1 MLLVTV
7 LLTGC
12 SSGGNAPPPSADPP
26 VPQSSTPRV
35 PQSSTP
41 RAPKTPET
49 TPEPSPVIEYV
60 GKTKVLTLG
69 DTEIRAT
76 RNEIGISVACNI
88 KNTTD
93 RTHDIKVTVSVGNG
107 SDWVT
112 TNNFEFQKVAA
123 GQTASETTVMGA
135 SFEGEL
141 PDDPKIYVD
150 SVIFS

>member
-1 MLLVTV
+1 M
-7 LLTGC
+7 
-12 SSGGNAPPPSADPP
+12 
-26 VPQSSTPRV
+26 
-35 PQSSTP
+35 
-41 RAPKTPET
+41 
-49 TPEPSPVIEYV
+49 

-135 SFEGEL
+135 SFEGKLPGRSEDLRRLGHLLLTPKRRLALEL
-141 PDDPKIYVD
+141 
-150 SVIFS
+150 S